1 MLTTPQAGGRDWFLT
16 RKSASLQWWFDRAA
30 RSIGLMLQMDLTFVQ
45 RWRCFAGQ
53 LTAIMSAGLACFSA
67 AAASRAPTLTL
78 TAPTSEIVQ
87 RIVTAAL
94 DTCTARGDKVSVA
107 VVARDGSLLGFL
119 RSPLAAA
126 HTIEVSRRKAYT
138 AATLQAPTSQVLSR
152 ADLSFAPGILLIS
165 GGLPLCAAGACL
177 GGVAVAGADP
187 AVDEQCAQA
196 GIDAVKDDLE
206 LGEIQ

>member
-1 MLTTPQAGGRDWFLT
+1 MLATRQASRHVRFLT
-16 RKSASLQWWFDRAA
+16 RKSASLQWCFDRAA
-30 RSIGLMLQMDLTFVQ
+30 HNIGVMPQMDLATMQ
-45 RWRCFAGQ
+45 HWHRFAGQ
-53 LTAIMSAGLACFSA
+53 LTAIVSAGLACFSA
-67 AAASRAPTLTL
+67 AAASRAPILTL
-78 TAPTSEIVQ
+78 TTPTAEIVQ
-87 RIVTAAL
+87 RIVIAAL
-94 DTCTARGDKVSVA
+94 DTCTARGNKVSVA

-152 ADLSFAPGILLIS
+152 TDLSFAPGILLIS

-187 AVDEQCAQA
+187 SVDEQCAQA